1 MNINKKLVYKKKNS
15 KMYLPDNNGISH
27 SKTSKNEISTDI
39 PMDKNVLYT
48 HNHKSSNFNSNM
60 AKDFKL
66 KFDNNFEEEISPKK
80 SKIKLVK
87 LIEPIKD
94 KDYNKSKSKEKIN
107 MKNFKS
113 KDSSKKTL
121 QFVSNKSIF
130 NFGSDH
136 DIHDIDNKSRN
147 NINNLMSNKRLS
159 NFKMTHDNNINKNMF
174 NFRDLEL
181 KQQNEKNNF
190 NDIHKAIEKLNLNQY
205 KKAETLKTNNNNNFP
220 FTPLAKS
227 NYNNVMSK
235 KDLDE
240 FIKNIN
246 TTQKRKSN
254 LIINALKQEKLQ
266 NNIMDH
272 MKTELLN
279 EQLRNKRF
287 EYEKKQSVIDL
298 MKKKKLLKK
307 SNSIYDNDDN
317 EDKKT
322 TIKNNQILVNINSLS
337 KNQKNKENI
346 TNDTNNLDEGKKSF
360 HLFLKD
366 MNINRESIKNPNQIN
381 QIDLKKIKN
390 YRQSEVKNDN
400 DISSKDSP
408 TNKINTNSIFS
419 NLIDG
424 TSKTVANKSK
434 FKEIFKNIGKK
445 KELSKQENTNGTNQ
459 AEETDLFKLIK
470 AENNEKGGSK

>member
-1 MNINKKLVYKKKNS
+1 
-15 KMYLPDNNGISH
+15 
-27 SKTSKNEISTDI
+27 
-39 PMDKNVLYT
+39 
-48 HNHKSSNFNSNM
+48 
-60 AKDFKL
+60 
-66 KFDNNFEEEISPKK
+66 
-80 SKIKLVK
+80 
-87 LIEPIKD
+87 
-94 KDYNKSKSKEKIN
+94 

-205 KKAETLKTNNNNNFP
+205 KKAETLKTNNNNFP

-298 MKKKKLLKK
+298 IKKKKLLKK
-307 SNSIYDNDDN
+307 SNSIDDNDDN

-366 MNINRESIKNPNQIN
+366 MNVNRESIKNPNQIN